1 MQGWELDSMILVGP
15 FPPGMFY
22 DNVNPLQS
30 IIVAMGIVK
39 C

>member
-1 MQGWELDSMILVGP
+1 MILVDP

-22 DNVNPLQS
+22 DNANPLQS
-30 IIVAMGIVK
+30 VIVAMGIVK